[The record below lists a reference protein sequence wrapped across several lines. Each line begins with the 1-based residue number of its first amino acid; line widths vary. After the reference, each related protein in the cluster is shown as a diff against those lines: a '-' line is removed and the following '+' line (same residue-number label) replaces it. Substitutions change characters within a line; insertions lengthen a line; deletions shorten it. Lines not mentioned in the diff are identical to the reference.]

1 MPGVGAHAPQYG
13 SAVMAWF
20 ERYAYFVALY
30 ALIAPA
36 LPWLFAR
43 KRATSALWGAAVVT
57 LVLLGLFSAL
67 LWPACAA
74 VNCGQGAIMVVMLWT
89 FAALSAMVTVMV
101 AGAVTYLRR

>member
-1 MPGVGAHAPQYG
+1 MRAAW

-20 ERYAYFVALY
+20 ERYAYFVGLY

-43 KRATSALWGAAVVT
+43 RRATSAMWGAAAFT
-57 LVLLGLFSAL
+57 LLLLGLFSAL

-74 VNCGQGAIMVVMLWT
+74 VNCGQAAILVAVLWT
-89 FAALSAMVTVMV
+89 FAALSAMTTVLVTGTL
-101 AGAVTYLRR
+101 AYLRK